1 MILLVLALSLASL
14 LPTSQKAHAH
24 KGSHNL
30 DCGGPQIIIEGGLP
44 SPFALTARPE
54 ATLEIESDATIN
66 IKGVDMPA
74 NPSIHWGVQALG
86 SELARYDVGI
96 ASGPDPITVSD
107 FASHARGLYEL
118 EVTLSSGPVE
128 LCTIPFRANISGFG
142 AQLPSPPQECQRSA
156 ASAPW
161 PVPI

>member
-1 MILLVLALSLASL
+1 
-14 LPTSQKAHAH
+14 
-24 KGSHNL
+24 
-30 DCGGPQIIIEGGLP
+30 
-44 SPFALTARPE
+44 
-54 ATLEIESDATIN
+54 
-66 IKGVDMPA
+66 MPA

-128 LCTIPFRANISGFG
+128 LCTIPFRANISGFSG
-142 AQLPSPPQECQRSA
+142 TTALA
-156 ASAPW
+156 ATGVSTASVPW
-161 PVPI
+161 PVHI